1 MFGFIGMLIV
11 GGLIGWA
18 AGAIMGKDIPG
29 GILGNIIAGIIGS
42 WLGGT
47 LLGHWGPEL
56 GSIYILP
63 ALIGSIILIALVTL
77 ILRAMRNN
85 KKFN

>member
-1 MFGFIGMLIV
+1 
-11 GGLIGWA
+11 
-18 AGAIMGKDIPG
+18 
-29 GILGNIIAGIIGS
+29 NIIAGIIGS

-77 ILRAMRNN
+77 ILRAVR
-85 KKFN
+85 KK